1 MPLSKTTLEVFVSP
15 EEFKEVILDLESYPE
30 FLPEV
35 KKVEV
40 LDRSEISIKATFWV
54 AVDVGGVHVDS
65 QYTVEYE
72 IGDKEI
78 SWTLHSSPDLSEN
91 RGSWRLEEG
100 DDEDET
106 IARYEAEIITS
117 LPIPE
122 PVQLLFA
129 EKELPKLMELFRDR
143 AEG

>member
-1 MPLSKTTLEVFVSP
+1 MPSSKTTLEVFVSL

-40 LDRSEISIKATFWV
+40 LERSDDAIKATFWV

-65 QYTVEYE
+65 QYTVDYV
-72 IGDKEI
+72 IGDEEI
-78 SWTLHSSPDLSEN
+78 SWTLDSSPDLTEN

-106 IARYEAEIITS
+106 IAHYEAEIVTS

-122 PVQLLFA
+122 AVQLMFA
-129 EKELPKLMELFRDR
+129 EKELPKLMELFQDR
-143 AEG
+143 AES